1 MLKKYEYLDKRIIKT
16 KGLLKNSLLQLLQ
29 EERFEDISIS
39 SIVERARISR
49 VTFYNHYDNKE
60 NLLNEIIGD
69 VITDFVNAFQEP
81 YQKYNNFS
89 IKDVKITSLRVFD
102 HVYHHATFYKAIVH
116 SYLLTF
122 FSSQLTIA
130 IKKLGETDFRVS
142 DSKINHDLYTTYL
155 AYAIPGLI
163 IEWVKDGMKYSPIYM
178 SEQLMSIMIMSPE
191 QRMKKIT
198 NR

>member
-1 MLKKYEYLDKRIIKT
+1 MLKKYKYLDKRIIKT
-16 KGLLKNSLLQLLQ
+16 KRLLKNSFLQLLQ
-29 EERFEDISIS
+29 EEKFEDISIT

-49 VTFYNHYDNKE
+49 VTFYNHYANKE
-60 NLLNEIIGD
+60 NLLNEIIDD

-81 YQKYNNFS
+81 YQTYNNFS
-89 IKDVKITSLRVFD
+89 IKDVKTTSLRVFD
-102 HVYHHATFYKAIVH
+102 HVYNNATFYKAIVH
-116 SYLLTF
+116 TSLLTF
-122 FSSQLTIA
+122 FSSQLTLA

-178 SEQLMSIMIMSPE
+178 SEQLMSIMLISPE
-191 QRMKKIT
+191 LRMKKLS
-198 NR
+198 

>member
-1 MLKKYEYLDKRIIKT
+1 MLKKYKYLDKRIIKT
-16 KGLLKNSLLQLLQ
+16 KRLLKNSFLQLLQ
-29 EERFEDISIS
+29 EEEFEDISIT

-60 NLLNEIIGD
+60 NLLNEIIDD
-69 VITDFVNAFQEP
+69 VITDFVNAYREP
-81 YQKYNNFS
+81 YQTLKNFS
-89 IKDVKITSLRVFD
+89 IKDVKTTSLRVFD
-102 HVYHHATFYKAIVH
+102 HVYRNATFYKAIVH

-122 FSSQLTIA
+122 FSSQLTLA

-191 QRMKKIT
+191 QRIKKLP
-198 NR
+198 